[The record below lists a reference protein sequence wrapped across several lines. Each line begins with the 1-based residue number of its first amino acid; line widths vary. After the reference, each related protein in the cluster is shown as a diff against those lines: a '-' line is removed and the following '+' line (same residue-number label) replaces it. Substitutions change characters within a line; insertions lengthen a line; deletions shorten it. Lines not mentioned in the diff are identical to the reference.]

1 MIDQSVKTAEQVSAL
16 VDGQL
21 HGDEFAQVLADLET
35 SGVARA
41 QWDVYHVLGDVLR
54 SNQVSACAHDT
65 EFVERLRQR
74 LTENPTELAPVNA
87 VPIRAG
93 GQTHLKSESA
103 NDRSWRRLASFA
115 AVVLLGV
122 LAWQGLQWANS
133 SDLVASPQLAQKN
146 VTTPNQA
153 ASVVTVIPPE
163 ARVQEQALIQVDA
176 SSGEAQVPDAQLM
189 IRDPQLDALL
199 AAHRQFGGTSALQ
212 MPAGFL
218 RNATFAEG
226 GR

>member
-1 MIDQSVKTAEQVSAL
+1 MADQSVKTAEQVSAL

-21 HGDEFAQVLADLET
+21 HGDQFAQVLADLKT
-35 SGVARA
+35 SSVARA

-54 SNQVSACAHDT
+54 SNQLSARTHDAD
-65 EFVERLRQR
+65 FVERLRQR
-74 LTENPTELAPVNA
+74 LRENPMELVPVNA

-93 GQTHLKSESA
+93 EQTHLKSESA
-103 NDRSWRRLASFA
+103 NNSSWRRLAGFA
-115 AVVLLGV
+115 AVVLIGV
-122 LAWQGLQWANS
+122 MAWQGLQWANL
-133 SDLVASPQLAQKN
+133 SDSAAAPQLAQQN
-146 VTTPNQA
+146 LTPPNQA
-153 ASVVTVIPPE
+153 ASAVTVIPPD
-163 ARVQEQALIQVDA
+163 ARVAGQALIQAD
-176 SSGEAQVPDAQLM
+176 SSSATALAPDAQLM

-218 RNATFAEG
+218 RNATFSEG